1 MISNETHIIYRDVR
15 IETQM
20 QPSTNAS
27 YSRLHLLRDA
37 LEFAKQRMSS
47 RIIANGTNV
56 LVVPPPLSYSIDA
69 NLVGMILGI
78 GYILIVIAFLVQTL
92 LRMIRK
98 LECYYMSPSYNRFE
112 FAANEE
118 YYESD
123 PESESVETSYDETLQ
138 PQSSPISLR
147 PTLSGKGKY
156 LHIKTPFQT
165 QKTNAVIPKTPLP
178 VRRSLRLKIKRV
190 KSELNLSA
198 MENNA
203 NSAIMTRS
211 QTKQNQPMTTTTSIS
226 SDPCPRNIYRSSIT
240 TPSPHP
246 EHDEELAFYVRYCNE
261 KKMKNKRPEFNSP
274 LFVRRLVL

>member
-1 MISNETHIIYRDVR
+1 MESI
-15 IETQM
+15 
-20 QPSTNAS
+20 TNAS
-27 YSRLHLLRDA
+27 YSRLQLLRDA

-47 RIIANGTNV
+47 RIIIANGTNV
-56 LVVPPPLSYSIDA
+56 LVPLPLSYSIDA

-118 YYESD
+118 YYES
-123 PESESVETSYDETLQ
+123 ESDHESDHESVETSYDETLQ

-147 PTLSGKGKY
+147 PTLSGKY
-156 LHIKTPFQT
+156 LHIKTPLQT
-165 QKTNAVIPKTPLP
+165 QKMNAVVPKTPLP

-203 NSAIMTRS
+203 NNAIMTRS
-211 QTKQNQPMTTTTSIS
+211 QTKQNQLMTTTTTVS

-246 EHDEELAFYVRYCNE
+246 EHDEERAFYIRYCNE

-274 LFVRRLVL
+274 LFVRRLML

>member
-1 MISNETHIIYRDVR
+1 MESI
-15 IETQM
+15 
-20 QPSTNAS
+20 TNAS
-27 YSRLHLLRDA
+27 YSRLQLLRDA

-47 RIIANGTNV
+47 RIIIANGTNV
-56 LVVPPPLSYSIDA
+56 LVPLPLSYSIDA

-98 LECYYMSPSYNRFE
+98 LECYYMSQSYNRFE

-118 YYESD
+118 YYES
-123 PESESVETSYDETLQ
+123 ESDHESDHESVETSYDETLQ

-147 PTLSGKGKY
+147 PTLSGKY
-156 LHIKTPFQT
+156 LHIKTPLQT
-165 QKTNAVIPKTPLP
+165 QKMNAVVPKTPLP

-203 NSAIMTRS
+203 IMTRS
-211 QTKQNQPMTTTTSIS
+211 QTKQNQLMTTTTTVS

-246 EHDEELAFYVRYCNE
+246 EHDEERAFYIRYCNE

-274 LFVRRLVL
+274 LFVRRLML